1 MAGIVTVAILEAA
14 IAFAILPW
22 LPKTLH
28 GFDVL
33 AAAGIYMGVFLG
45 SVAFLDYRSRKRAR
59 ADGLVRN
66 SQKGKWF

>member
-1 MAGIVTVAILEAA
+1 MAGVVKVAILEAA
-14 IAFAILPW
+14 IAFVMLPW

-45 SVAFLDYRSRKRAR
+45 SVAFLDYRSRKRIR
-59 ADGLVRN
+59 SDDLVKN
-66 SQKGKWF
+66 SQKGNWF